1 MRQKRRKRGGSK
13 GVRGVGVE
21 VQGGKVVRVWSWGVG
36 QGGEEVGM
44 TIALL
49 VDQRGL
55 QEERAEEGMS
65 FVLGEEGG

>member
-1 MRQKRRKRGGSK
+1 MVILTKCFLACEFN
-13 GVRGVGVE
+13 VE
-21 VQGGKVVRVWSWGVG
+21 VQGGKVVRVRSWGVG

-55 QEERAEEGMS
+55 REGRVGEGMS

>member
-1 MRQKRRKRGGSK
+1 M
-13 GVRGVGVE
+13 RGVGVE
-21 VQGGKVVRVWSWGVG
+21 VQGGKAVRVRSWGVG

-55 QEERAEEGMS
+55 QEGRAGEGMS

>member
-1 MRQKRRKRGGSK
+1 M
-13 GVRGVGVE
+13 RGVGVE
-21 VQGGKVVRVWSWGVG
+21 VQEGKVVRVRSWEVG
-36 QGGEEVGM
+36 RGGEEVGM

-55 QEERAEEGMS
+55 REGRVGEGMS